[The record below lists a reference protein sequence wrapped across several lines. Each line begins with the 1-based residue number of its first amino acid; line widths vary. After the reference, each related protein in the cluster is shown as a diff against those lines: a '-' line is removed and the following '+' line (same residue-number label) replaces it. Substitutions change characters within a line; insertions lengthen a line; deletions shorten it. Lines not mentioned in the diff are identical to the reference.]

1 MKTDYVSEDK
11 ISNVKKID
19 LRELAALE
27 FIQLITKGKFVI
39 LHETEVIKRIHLIL
53 EGRKKIS

>member
-1 MKTDYVSEDK
+1 MKTDYVSRDN

-19 LRELAALE
+19 LVELPANE

-39 LHETEVIKRIHLIL
+39 LHETEVIKRIHLL
-53 EGRKKIS
+53 FEGRKKIL